1 MIKVKLNSATRTPG
15 VAYMMRRD
23 GEEIWVDVHPYGAFR
38 DMKTTRECNLV
49 AAVFLA
55 RYSREN
61 KDEAV
66 KFINSYL
73 AEVLMQADDD
83 IADSLTNADAVR
95 SYLKEALVKMPSTFI
110 QVLEWQ
116 GVVGDKQ
123 RNADALI
130 QYYDSSIFDSFDSAF
145 DVDTQDN
152 GRKLALALNQEF
164 IRIRIGGRYDRYGD
178 GTYYARIGSTG
189 FNWSDL
195 IKQSVKAHK
204 REIDKVC
211 VERDSESDTGDPFAK
226 DTVYAYKTD
235 DGKDIMNM
243 PVAEYLNAPIS
254 LLASR
259 SYGANNIYTSIQQHL
274 NKTVSI
280 AASYNIRMNN
290 TRFWNNVARLC
301 YLERNGLSVYK
312 VNGQCRNR

>member
-1 MIKVKLNSATRTPG
+1 MITVKLNAARIPG
-15 VAYMMRRD
+15 DAYMLRRD

-38 DMKTTRECNLV
+38 EMKTTRECNLL

-61 KDEAV
+61 RAEAIQ
-66 KFINSYL
+66 FINSYL
-73 AEVLMQADDD
+73 AEVLMQADDET
-83 IADSLTNADAVR
+83 ADTLNNADAVR
-95 SYLKEALVKMPSTFI
+95 NYLREALAKKSATFI

-116 GVVGDKQ
+116 GVVGDAQ
-123 RNADALI
+123 RNADALV
-130 QYYDSSIFDSFDSAF
+130 QYYDPSIFDSFDSAF
-145 DVDTQDN
+145 DVDTSDN

-189 FNWSDL
+189 FNWSEL
-195 IKQSVKAHK
+195 IRQSVKAHK
-204 REIDKVC
+204 REIEKVC
-211 VERDSESDTGDPFAK
+211 IERDSESDTGDPFDK

-235 DGKDIMNM
+235 EGKNIENM
-243 PVAEYLNAPIS
+243 PVEEFLNAPVS
-254 LLASR
+254 LLS
-259 SYGANNIYTSIQQHL
+259 SKKTDINTMYCSIKKHL

-280 AASYNIRMNN
+280 NASYKIPMNN
-290 TRFWNNVARLC
+290 TRFWNTVARLC
-301 YLERNGLSVYK
+301 YIERDGLTAFK

>member
-1 MIKVKLNSATRTPG
+1 MIKVKLNSTRTLG
-15 VAYMMRRD
+15 DAYMMRRD
-23 GEEIWVDVHPYGAFR
+23 GEEIWVDVHPYGSFR
-38 DMKTTRECNLV
+38 DLKTTRECNLV

-61 KDEAV
+61 REEAV

-73 AEVLMQADDD
+73 AELLMQADDA
-83 IADSLTNADAVR
+83 IADSLNNADAVR
-95 SYLKEALVKMPSTFI
+95 GYLKEALLKMPSTFI

-123 RNADALI
+123 RNADALM
-130 QYYDSSIFDSFDSAF
+130 QYYDPSIFDSFDSAF

-204 REIDKVC
+204 REIDNVC
-211 VERDSESDTGDPFAK
+211 IERDSESDTGDPFAK

-243 PVAEYLNAPIS
+243 PVDEYLSSPIS

-259 SYGANNIYTSIQQHL
+259 NCGANNIYTSIQQHL

-280 AASYNIRMNN
+280 TASYNIRMNN
-290 TRFWNNVARLC
+290 TRFWNTVARLC
-301 YLERNGLSVYK
+301 YMERDGLSVYK

>member
-15 VAYMMRRD
+15 DAYMMRRD
-23 GEEIWVDVHPYGAFR
+23 GEEIWVDVHPYGSFR
-38 DMKTTRECNLV
+38 DLKTTRECNLV

-73 AEVLMQADDD
+73 AEVLMQADDEIID
-83 IADSLTNADAVR
+83 TLDNADAVR
-95 SYLKEALVKMPSTFI
+95 KYLRTALANVPSTFI

-123 RNADALI
+123 KNADALV
-130 QYYDSSIFDSFDSAF
+130 QYYDPSMFDSYDAAF
-145 DVDTQDN
+145 DIDTRDT
-152 GRKLALALNQEF
+152 GKKLALALNQEF

-195 IKQSVKAHK
+195 IRQSVKAHK
-204 REIDKVC
+204 REIDNVC
-211 VERDSESDTGDPFAK
+211 IERDSESDTGDPFAK

-235 DGKDIMNM
+235 EGQDIMNM
-243 PVAEYLNAPIS
+243 PVDDYLNAPVS

-259 SYGANNIYTSIQQHL
+259 QSAVNDVYGYIQQKLAETTSIKTL
-274 NKTVSI
+274 NS
-280 AASYNIRMNN
+280 ARMNN
-290 TRFWNNVARLC
+290 SRLWNTIARLC
-301 YLERNGLSVYK
+301 YMERDGLSVYK